1 MHLDYPGNNQL
12 LQQLRDAT
20 NSPAQAAFAKY
31 RLETDG

>member
-12 LQQLRDAT
+12 LQQLRDAS